1 MCILI
6 TMVAWMCQEART
18 CKIEIGGSPISAT
31 KSNSKLEDH
40 QFQHQ
45 SPTRNWRITNFSIK
59 IQLEIGGSPISASK
73 SNSKLED
80 HQFRPSITNKQVR
93 YPHDIGLVFIYLIAN
108 NRYQYNNVA
117 QYIFT

>member
-18 CKIEIGGSPISAT
+18 CKI
-31 KSNSKLEDH
+31 
-40 QFQHQ
+40 
-45 SPTRNWRITNFSIK
+45 
-59 IQLEIGGSPISASK
+59 EIGGSPISASK